1 MNNNEL
7 SLIDELSDQKRK
19 VDFNSYDFSV
29 KELVS
34 MVAEGI
40 IDIAPEYQRQFR
52 WEDARQSKLI
62 ESLLLGI
69 PIPNIFMATNND
81 GSWEVIDG
89 VQRLTTIIR
98 FMDNQNAKEKVGVK
112 DDLILQKLEKIPSFN
127 QQVFAKLP
135 QKIKLD
141 FMLRTLKVTT
151 LTDKSDLDVRFDLF
165 ERLNTG
171 GIKLTA
177 QEIRSCVFR
186 GNFNEFVKR
195 MAQDKNFLKS
205 TLLKEQR
212 IKDGTAEEAVLRFFA
227 FLHNYKN
234 FKYNVTSF
242 LNNYMSFANKDFDYE
257 KNEKLFKKTFRELA
271 KLEFGISKG
280 QTGRRSSFK
289 INFFEGV
296 AVGAA
301 LVLQKK
307 SKLNLESFYEWV
319 NDPSFIESTT
329 GATNR
334 PKMVQHRIE
343 FCKEHFL
350 ENV

>member
-1 MNNNEL
+1 MIKEST
-7 SLIDELSDQKRK
+7 SLIEELGDQRRK

-34 MVAEGI
+34 MVEEGI

-52 WEDARQSKLI
+52 WENARQSKLI

-69 PIPNIFMATNND
+69 PIPNIFMATNAN

-98 FMDNQNAKEKVGVK
+98 FMDNNKAKTRANVK
-112 DDLILQKLEKIPSFN
+112 DSLTLKSLEKLPSFN
-127 QQVFAKLP
+127 NKTFLDLP
-135 QKIKLD
+135 HKIKLD
-141 FMLRTLKVTT
+141 FMLSTLKVTT
-151 LTDKSDLDVRFDLF
+151 LTDKSDLNVRFDLF

-186 GNFNEFVKR
+186 GAFNEFVKR
-195 MAQDKNFLKS
+195 MAQVENFLIATKLTERS
-205 TLLKEQR
+205 

-227 FLHNYKN
+227 FLHNYNN
-234 FKYNVTSF
+234 FKYNVTGF
-242 LNNYMSFANKDFDYE
+242 LNNYMSIANKTFDYE
-257 KNEKLFKKTFRELA
+257 KNEKLFKKTFEELS
-271 KLEFGISKG
+271 KLKFGISKG
-280 QTGRRSSFK
+280 QSTRRSGFK
-289 INFFEGV
+289 INFYEGV

-301 LVLQKK
+301 LALQEKEEI
-307 SKLNLESFYEWV
+307 NLSDFYSWINDESF
-319 NDPSFIESTT
+319 IASTT

-334 PKMVQHRIE
+334 PKMVQHRIL
-343 FCKEHFL
+343 FCKENFL
-350 ENV
+350 KNV

>member
-1 MNNNEL
+1 MIKEAT
-7 SLIDELSDQKRK
+7 SLIEELGEQKRK

-52 WEDARQSKLI
+52 WEDERQSKLI

-98 FMDNQNAKEKVGVK
+98 FMDNQDAKNRTNVQDTLTLKS
-112 DDLILQKLEKIPSFN
+112 LEKLPSFN
-127 QQVFAKLP
+127 KQSFTKLP
-135 QKIKLD
+135 HKIKLD

-195 MAQDKNFLKS
+195 WLKIRI
-205 TLLKEQR
+205 LLKP
-212 IKDGTAEEAVLRFFA
+212 
-227 FLHNYKN
+227 HNLKN
-234 FKYNVTSF
+234 SV
-242 LNNYMSFANKDFDYE
+242 
-257 KNEKLFKKTFRELA
+257 KKTVQPK
-271 KLEFGISKG
+271 KL
-280 QTGRRSSFK
+280 
-289 INFFEGV
+289 
-296 AVGAA
+296 
-301 LVLQKK
+301 
-307 SKLNLESFYEWV
+307 Y
-319 NDPSFIESTT
+319 
-329 GATNR
+329 
-334 PKMVQHRIE
+334 
-343 FCKEHFL
+343 
-350 ENV
+350 

>member
-1 MNNNEL
+1 MIKEAT
-7 SLIDELSDQKRK
+7 SLIEELGEQKRK

-52 WEDARQSKLI
+52 WEDERQSKLI

-98 FMDNQNAKEKVGVK
+98 FMDNQDAKNRTNVQDTLTLKS
-112 DDLILQKLEKIPSFN
+112 LEKLPSFN
-127 QQVFAKLP
+127 KQSFTKLP
-135 QKIKLD
+135 HKIKLD

-195 MAQDKNFLKS
+195 MAQDKNFIKA
-205 TLLKEQR
+205 TQLKEQR
-212 IKDGTAEEAVLRFFA
+212 KKDGTAEEAVLRFFA
-227 FLHNYKN
+227 FLHNYQN

-242 LNNYMSFANKDFDYE
+242 LNNYMAFANKDFDYE
-257 KNEKLFKKTFRELA
+257 QNEKLFKKTFKELSQ
-271 KLEFGISKG
+271 LEFGISKG
-280 QTGRRSSFK
+280 QTTRRSGFK
-289 INFFEGV
+289 INFYEGV

-301 LVLQKK
+301 LALQQKE
-307 SKLNLESFYEWV
+307 KLDLTNFYNWI
-319 NDPSFIESTT
+319 NDPTFIESTT

-343 FCKEHFL
+343 FCKENFL
-350 ENV
+350 SDV

>member
-1 MNNNEL
+1 MKVNVI
-7 SLIDELSDQKRK
+7 SLIDELGVQKRK

-52 WEDARQSKLI
+52 WEDERQSKLI

-98 FMDNQNAKEKVGVK
+98 FMDNEEAKKRTNVTDNLMLK
-112 DDLILQKLEKIPSFN
+112 ALEKLPSFN
-127 QQVFAKLP
+127 KQTFAKLP
-135 QKIKLD
+135 HKVKLD

-171 GIKLTA
+171 GVKLTA

-195 MAQDKNFLKS
+195 MAQDPHFLQATQLS
-205 TLLKEQR
+205 EQR
-212 IKDGTAEEAVLRFFA
+212 QKDGTAEEAVLRFFA

-234 FKYNVTSF
+234 FQYNVTSF
-242 LNNYMSFANKDFDYE
+242 LNNYMAFANKTFDYE
-257 KNEKLFKKTFRELA
+257 QNEKLFKKTFRELSN
-271 KLEFGISKG
+271 LEFGISKG
-280 QTGRRSSFK
+280 QVTRRSGFK
-289 INFFEGV
+289 INFYEGV

-301 LVLQKK
+301 LALQINNT
-307 SKLNLESFYEWV
+307 LNLNNFYNWI
-319 NDPSFIESTT
+319 NDSSFIESTT

-334 PKMVQHRIE
+334 PRMVQHRIE